1 MLNFDFD
8 SELFNMARDR
18 YHQLV
23 KNALIAEGWTV
34 TDDPLYIPTF
44 KRTVQVD
51 LGAERLIGAE
61 KANLKIAV
69 EIKSFIGLS
78 EIHEFYKALGQ
89 FNYYQLAI
97 EETQP
102 ERILFLAV
110 PLDIYDTLFEEPL
123 TQKVI
128 ERFGLKIIVYHVQEE
143 KIEKWIS

>member
-1 MLNFDFD
+1 MLNFGFD
-8 SELFNMARDR
+8 SELFNMDRDR

-78 EIHEFYKALGQ
+78 EIHEFYKALGS
-89 FNYYQLAI
+89 L
-97 EETQP
+97 
-102 ERILFLAV
+102 
-110 PLDIYDTLFEEPL
+110 
-123 TQKVI
+123 
-128 ERFGLKIIVYHVQEE
+128 IITNWLSKKRNLNVFCF
-143 KIEKWIS
+143 

>member
-1 MLNFDFD
+1 
-8 SELFNMARDR
+8 MARDR

-97 EETQP
+97 EEMQP

-143 KIEKWIS
+143 KIERWIS

>member
-1 MLNFDFD
+1 
-8 SELFNMARDR
+8 MAKDK

-23 KNALIAEGWTV
+23 KKALIAEGWSITH
-34 TDDPLYIPTF
+34 DPLFVPTL
-44 KRTVQVD
+44 KRTIQVD

-61 KANLKIAV
+61 KGNQQIAI

-102 ERILFLAV
+102 QRILFLAV

-123 TQKVI
+123 TLKVI
-128 ERFGLKIIVYHVQEE
+128 ERYHLKIIVYNVKEE